1 MEIEKNVPI
10 PQGITGTLRRL
21 KRGESVHIPGKR
33 PKDMSGFVANAKLT
47 GKVTMRTQNGGVRVW
62 RVR

>member
-1 MEIEKNVPI
+1 MNIDRGVPV
-10 PQGITGTLRRL
+10 PQGISATLRSL
-21 KRGESVHIPGKR
+21 KKGDSVHIPGKR

-62 RVR
+62 RIK